1 MPKTVTVSEA
11 KNRLSSMLQWAVDN
25 RDVVVVESHGE
36 PKAVILPYGE
46 YEEFV
51 TFRELAR
58 RREAFRQLEE
68 LADRIH
74 ARNAD
79 LTPEEV
85 EQLADEISRE
95 TIQRM
100 IDQGKVTFQ
109 A

>member
-11 KNRLSSMLQWAVDN
+11 KNKLSSMLQWAVDN
-25 RDVVVVESHGE
+25 RDEVVVESHGE

-46 YEEFV
+46 YEEFL
-51 TFRELAR
+51 TFREQAR

-68 LADRIH
+68 LAERVR

-79 LTPEEV
+79 LTTEEA
-85 EQLADEISRE
+85 EQLADEITRE

-100 IDQGKVTFQ
+100 VDEGKVIFQ
-109 A
+109 S